1 MNYNVIRKQETS
13 SKNNHAYS
21 QHSHLNNFRDGAQG
35 LVPVIHSYFASS
47 VVTETLILSAVLVRK
62 VVMSFCEILGRS
74 IPFQQKQYIRF

>member
-1 MNYNVIRKQETS
+1 MHI
-13 SKNNHAYS
+13 
-21 QHSHLNNFRDGAQG
+21 HSHLNNFCDGAQG
-35 LVPVIHSYFASS
+35 LVIHSYIASS

>member
-13 SKNNHAYS
+13 SKTNHAYS

-35 LVPVIHSYFASS
+35 LVIHSYFASS
-47 VVTETLILSAVLVRK
+47 VVTETLILSAVLVQK